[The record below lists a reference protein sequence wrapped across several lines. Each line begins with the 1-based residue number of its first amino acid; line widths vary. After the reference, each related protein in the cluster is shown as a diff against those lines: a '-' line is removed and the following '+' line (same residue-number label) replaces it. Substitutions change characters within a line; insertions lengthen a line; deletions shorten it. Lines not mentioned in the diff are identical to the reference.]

1 MFVADFVLKFF
12 AQICLSAVHEVW
24 YAFRIAIC
32 DDDSAC
38 RIEVTQLIKEHIAQS
53 SRPME
58 LSIYEN
64 GTELLEDARPTGS
77 FDIYI
82 LDILM
87 PLLNGINHGIQLREL
102 DTGTD
107 AAYRVNAEEF

>member
-1 MFVADFVLKFF
+1 
-12 AQICLSAVHEVW
+12 
-24 YAFRIAIC
+24 
-32 DDDSAC
+32 
-38 RIEVTQLIKEHIAQS
+38 
-53 SRPME
+53 ME

-64 GTELLEDARPTGS
+64 GTELLEDARRTGS

-87 PLLNGINHGIQLREL
+87 PLLNGINQGIQLREL

-107 AAYRVNAEEF
+107 AAYRANAEEF